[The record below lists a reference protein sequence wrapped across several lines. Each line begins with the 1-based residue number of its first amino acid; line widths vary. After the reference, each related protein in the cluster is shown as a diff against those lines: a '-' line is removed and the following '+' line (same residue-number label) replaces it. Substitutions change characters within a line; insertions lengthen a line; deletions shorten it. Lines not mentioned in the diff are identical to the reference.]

1 MNLQHKFQRGSALG
15 LVLHVVL
22 LALVLGQVVFLA
34 SRYRVRFDSTADGYY
49 TLTGSTRDIIESM
62 QDRLVV
68 EAYFSPK
75 EDLPGQWRDGRDVLD
90 NFLDEVVQVGRGKI
104 VLERFN
110 PNDDKAIADKCTR
123 LGIKPIDLRSGTA
136 TSMEVNRN
144 WQGMR
149 LVYGGS
155 KQKVLEQV
163 QPMSAF
169 QLEAV
174 ITPAIKEVLTRDKKV
189 VGFME
194 WPAAAAG
201 GQQGGSYGWTQI
213 RAMDLVAKRYD
224 FRNVKDA
231 AGALVPDDVDTVLL
245 FRPKD
250 LTDREKYVIDQF
262 VMRGGNLVVFAE
274 PAEYQVGPYRSFN
287 RQPLELDATGSAHKF
302 TEQLAHY
309 GIDLRQK
316 LVADTHPQARTGSHP
331 LEYLAAMW
339 PNMFGQAQPTPVL
352 YPYFFHAVAAEWSQL
367 ADQLAT
373 DQRTGQ
379 RDAALADQYRR
390 KWRPG
395 IDSKEFLFAPFA
407 KVGRGPGFYWPCW
420 VDVRRSGGEPSLPEG
435 VKGSV
440 MLWSS
445 PLALVEEPPQ
455 NLNPIGG
462 NDIQQQRGALMQ
474 FLTKLDERMRSEPR
488 QQAPLMAEV
497 SGTFRSFF
505 EGKERPKKQAE
516 LDAEK
521 AKAAAA
527 AEAEAKKA
535 AGEAELKSGE
545 EGPPAPKPD
554 ADPAADVP
562 ADPATVFVATKP
574 GRVVVVGDS
583 DFLRDDFVRGE
594 YQQAGGPVSVFT
606 APSFFQGLVDWL
618 AQDRDLVELQSR
630 VPVDRSLRF
639 VEAPTS
645 MGDPIESERAVER
658 KVAALQWFNVLLP
671 VGLFGALGLFVWL
684 SRRAQKKSF
693 LSAAGN

>member
-1 MNLQHKFQRGSALG
+1 MTNLQNRQRGSVAA

-22 LALVLGQVVFLA
+22 LALVLGQVVFLS
-34 SRYRVRFDSTADGYY
+34 SRYRWRLDSTADGYY
-49 TLTGSTRDIIESM
+49 TLTRSTRDLIESM
-62 QDRLVV
+62 PDRLVL

-75 EDLPGQWRDGRDVLD
+75 EDLPGQWRDGRDILD
-90 NFLDEVVQVGRGKI
+90 NFLDELVQVGRGKI

-149 LVYGGS
+149 LVHGGS

-174 ITPAIKEVLTRDKKV
+174 ITPAIKEVLTKDKRV
-189 VGFME
+189 VGYME
-194 WPAAAAG
+194 WPAAAVG
-201 GQQGGSYGWTQI
+201 GQQGGSHGWTQI
-213 RAMDLVAKRYD
+213 RAIDLVAKRYD

-231 AGALVPDDVDTVLL
+231 AGALVPEDVDTVLL

-262 VMRGGNLVVFAE
+262 LMRGGNLVVFAE
-274 PAEYQVGPYRSFN
+274 AAEYQVGPYRSFN
-287 RQPLELDATGSAHKF
+287 RQPVELDAGGSAHKF
-302 TEQLAHY
+302 VEQLAHY
-309 GIDLRQK
+309 GIELRQK
-316 LVADTHPQARTGSHP
+316 VVADAHPQARTGSHP

-339 PNMFGQAQPTPVL
+339 PNMFGQVQPTPVL

-367 ADQLAT
+367 ADQVAT

-379 RDAALADQYRR
+379 RDVALADEYRR

-435 VKGSV
+435 VTGSV

-445 PLALVEEPPQ
+445 PLALVEEPQQ

-462 NDIQQQRGALMQ
+462 SDIQQQRASMMQ

-497 SGTFRSFF
+497 SGSFRSFF
-505 EGKERPKKQAE
+505 EGKERPKKQSE

-521 AKAAAA
+521 AAAD
-527 AEAEAKKA
+527 AEAKKEGEQPPLE
-535 AGEAELKSGE
+535 AGQ
-545 EGPPAPKPD
+545 EGPPAPKPED
-554 ADPAADVP
+554 AGAKDQPAEPALLPAA
-562 ADPATVFVATKP
+562 TKA
-574 GRVVVVGDS
+574 GRVIVVGDS

-606 APSFFQGLVDWL
+606 APSFFQGLLDWL

-639 VEAPTS
+639 VDAPTT

-671 VGLFGALGLFVWL
+671 VALFGALGLFVWL
-684 SRRAQKKSF
+684 GRRAQKKSF
-693 LSAAGN
+693 LATAGN